1 MQIRRL
7 EPREHILTRPLYEE
21 VFSEDERAFV
31 DYYYSWKTKDDVIY
45 VAEDEQGIHAMVHLN
60 PFSVRYQGKIQKLHY
75 IVAVATQEKYR
86 HQGLMRRLLAQAE
99 QDMRKNGEP
108 LTFLMPASEKIYEPF
123 GYRFFGWQRRG
134 MLRAVE
140 DISVQEPE
148 GMFKLEQS
156 ATRETIVLQGTER
169 KGATI
174 SEKLPET
181 ASSGILE
188 NASEIAAPG
197 TLGNVPET
205 VGFGA
210 SGKRKDIICRPAY
223 PEEYEALANWTNT
236 ILEKQYELYVV
247 RDFSYYERLAAEQES
262 QGGAVMVIISAT
274 EEEEILGTFCTAME
288 EDGTLVF
295 REIILDPEHS
305 MEAYQVLQSYA
316 ASLGQKEVR
325 VEGCQRE
332 LPLQA
337 AQEVPLFMGKVPGDG
352 IFTELPQR
360 ETVFLNEVV

>member
-7 EPREHILTRPLYEE
+7 ETREHILTRPLYEE
-21 VFSEDERAFV
+21 VFSEDESAFV
-31 DYYYSWKTKDDVIY
+31 DYYYSWKTKDNEIY
-45 VAEDEQGIHAMVHLN
+45 VAEDETGIHAMIHLN
-60 PFSVRYQGKIQKLHY
+60 PFFVRYQGNAQRLHY

-99 QDMRKNGEP
+99 QDMQKNGEP
-108 LTFLMPASEKIYEPF
+108 FTFLMPASEKIYTPF

-134 MLRAVE
+134 RLSVVE
-140 DISVQEPE
+140 DISEQAAE

-156 ATRETIVLQGTER
+156 AARETTALEGTER
-169 KGATI
+169 KKA
-174 SEKLPET
+174 EV
-181 ASSGILE
+181 A
-188 NASEIAAPG
+188 
-197 TLGNVPET
+197 
-205 VGFGA
+205 GFGA

-247 RDFSYYERLAAEQES
+247 RDSSYYKRLAAEQKS
-262 QGGAVMVIISAT
+262 QGGAVMVIVVTKSEALRGSGDEAAPESIPEIVKT
-274 EEEEILGTFCTAME
+274 GQILGIFCTAME

-295 REIILDPEHS
+295 REVILDPEHAL
-305 MEAYQVLQSYA
+305 EAHHALGSYI
-316 ASLGQKEVR
+316 ASLGLKEVR

-332 LPLQA
+332 LPLQD
-337 AQEVPLFMGKVPGDG
+337 AQEIPLFMGKVPGEG

-360 ETVFLNEVV
+360 KKVFLNEVV